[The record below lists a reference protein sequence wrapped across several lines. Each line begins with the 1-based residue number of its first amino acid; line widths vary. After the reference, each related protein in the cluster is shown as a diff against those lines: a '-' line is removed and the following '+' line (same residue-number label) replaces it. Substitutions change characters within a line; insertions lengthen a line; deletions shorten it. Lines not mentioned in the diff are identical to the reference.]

1 MPGREGFRQA
11 FLWKAVERGQRRNLV
26 AFGQG
31 RIVENVI
38 DKIIQLAA
46 MGHDGLADMN
56 QLRGS
61 FTDDVD
67 TEKFPRLAMKQQL

>member
-1 MPGREGFRQA
+1 MAAGESFREIS
-11 FLWKAVERGQRRNLV
+11 LWKVVKCSQRRNLV

-46 MGHDGLADMN
+46 MGHDRLANMN
-56 QLRGS
+56 QLRCS
-61 FTDDVD
+61 FPDDMD
-67 TEKFPRLAMKQQL
+67 TEKLSCLAMKQQL